1 MSSKQDYY
9 DILGVERNA
18 TDSQIKAAYRKLAFQ
33 YHPDRNHDN
42 GAEDTFKEINQAYE
56 ILSNQEKRDA
66 YDRYGHSGENVFGQG
81 FEGFGFDG
89 VGSIFDA
96 FFGGRTSTSNRQ
108 APERGTDLQCNI
120 TITLEEAAF
129 GVERELKISRIE
141 FCSQCHG
148 IGSRPGT
155 QPQQCTDCNGSGQ
168 VRRVQ
173 QSIFGRF
180 TNITPCPR
188 CRGEGRVITDPC
200 PNCRGTGRE
209 KFQRSI
215 MVNIPAGVDTGSRIR
230 LTGEGDAGA
239 RGGSSGNLYVNLEVK
254 KHEFFAREDY
264 DIIYELPVN
273 FAQAALGTE
282 VQVPTLHGDV
292 SLKIPSGTQTGHVF
306 QLKSKGIPHL
316 QGRGQGNQLVV
327 LKVITPES
335 LTKKQRQLFEELAA
349 EMNEQIS
356 KKKK

>member
-1 MSSKQDYY
+1 MPPKQDYY
-9 DILGVERNA
+9 EVLGVERNA
-18 TDSQIKAAYRKLAFQ
+18 TESQIKAAYRKLAFQ
-33 YHPDRNHDN
+33 YHPDRNHDAS
-42 GAEDTFKEINQAYE
+42 AEDKFKEINEAYE
-56 ILSNQEKRDA
+56 VLSSQEKRDA
-66 YDRYGHSGENVFGQG
+66 YDRYGHTGENAFGQG
-81 FEGFGFDG
+81 FEGFGFEG

-96 FFGGRTSTSNRQ
+96 FFGGRTSTSTRQ

-120 TITLEEAAF
+120 GITLEEATF
-129 GVERELKISRIE
+129 GVEKELKISRIE

-155 QPQQCTDCNGSGQ
+155 QPQQCPDCSGSGQ
-168 VRRVQ
+168 IRRVQ

-180 TNITPCPR
+180 TNIATCPR

-200 PNCRGTGRE
+200 PNCRGTGKE

-230 LTGEGDAGA
+230 LTGEGDAGG
-239 RGGSSGNLYVNLEVK
+239 RGGSAGNLYVNLEIK
-254 KHEFFAREDY
+254 KHDFFVREND
-264 DIIYELPVN
+264 DIIYELPVS

-282 VQVPTLHGDV
+282 VEVPTLHGDV
-292 SLKIPSGTQTGHVF
+292 SLKVPSGTQTGHVF
-306 QLKSKGIPHL
+306 QLKGKGIPHL

-356 KKKK
+356 RKKK